1 MLVYKDA
8 EEASPVPTPAAA
20 LASAAALAVVEAPCS
35 EMGLLMKG
43 GAKDLVE
50 RFKAPP
56 SAELALT
63 EEDLGVELLG
73 MKGEEE
79 PVELDPLAVE
89 AGILVISTRSTAGDA
104 RSSELLVEPG
114 RFRSMVRQE
123 GMAGGV
129 DSPEELDTLAKCA

>member
-8 EEASPVPTPAAA
+8 EEASPVPTPLASEAAAA
-20 LASAAALAVVEAPCS
+20 LAVEAPCS

-79 PVELDPLAVE
+79 PLAVE

-129 DSPEELDTLAKCA
+129 DSPEELDTLAAKCA

>member
-1 MLVYKDA
+1 
-8 EEASPVPTPAAA
+8 
-20 LASAAALAVVEAPCS
+20 
-35 EMGLLMKG
+35 MKG

-79 PVELDPLAVE
+79 PLAVE

-129 DSPEELDTLAKCA
+129 DSPEELDTLAAKCA

>member
-8 EEASPVPTPAAA
+8 EEASPLLAASLAAAA
-20 LASAAALAVVEAPCS
+20 LAPCS
-35 EMGLLMKG
+35 EMGLMKG

-56 SAELALT
+56 SLPALT
-63 EEDLGVELLG
+63 EDEDLGVELLG
-73 MKGEEE
+73 MKGEDV
-79 PVELDPLAVE
+79 PVEEVPLAVE

-129 DSPEELDTLAKCA
+129 DSPEELDTLAK

>member
-1 MLVYKDA
+1 MYKDA
-8 EEASPVPTPAAA
+8 EEASPLLAASLAAAAA
-20 LASAAALAVVEAPCS
+20 LAPCS
-35 EMGLLMKG
+35 EMGLMKG

-56 SAELALT
+56 SLPALT
-63 EEDLGVELLG
+63 EDEDLGVELLG
-73 MKGEEE
+73 MKGEDV
-79 PVELDPLAVE
+79 PVEEVPLAVE

-129 DSPEELDTLAKCA
+129 DSPEELDTLAK